1 MRDGFRW
8 NEWNLE
14 HVGTHGVSPGEAEY
28 VVDHAQPPYPEPIGD
43 GKWRVRGQAP
53 TGRYLQVIFVLD
65 PDDTAYIIHA
75 RGLNDQ
81 EKRRL
86 RRRLR

>member
-1 MRDGFRW
+1 MDDGFRW
-8 NEWNLE
+8 NDWNEE
-14 HVGTHGVSPGEAEY
+14 HIGEHAVSPEEAEY
-28 VVDHAQPPYPEPIGD
+28 VVDHALPPYPGQIGGD
-43 GKWRVRGQAP
+43 KWRVRGQTA
-53 TGRYLQVIFVLD
+53 TGRYIQVIFLFD
-65 PDDTAYIIHA
+65 SDDSAYIIHA